1 MPCPG
6 PSAPGRSALCGEET
20 VMPSFDVVSQ
30 VDVQEVRN
38 AVDQAGREVGT
49 RYDFKDT
56 GTKVTLGAEEITVE
70 SSTEDR
76 LKAANEVLKE
86 KLIRRK
92 VSLKSVSWGNLQPV
106 GGNRYRSVHGLNQ
119 GIDADSARQL
129 SKHIRESGLKV
140 QASINGDLVRVSGK
154 KRDDLQEVIES
165 LRGLDYKLPLQYI
178 NYRE

>member
-1 MPCPG
+1 
-6 PSAPGRSALCGEET
+6 
-20 VMPSFDVVSQ
+20 MPSFDVVSQ

-49 RYDFKDT
+49 RYDFKNT

-119 GIDADSARQL
+119 GIDADSAREL
-129 SKHIRESGLKV
+129 AKHIRESGLKV
-140 QASINGDLVRVSGK
+140 QAQINGDIVRVSGK
-154 KRDDLQEVIES
+154 KRDDLQDVIES
-165 LRGLDYKLPLQYI
+165 LRQLDYKLPLQYI

>member
-1 MPCPG
+1 MPGAHRTRSFG
-6 PSAPGRSALCGEET
+6 PVAEET

-30 VDVQEVRN
+30 VDLQEVRN
-38 AVDQAGREVGT
+38 AVDQASREVGT

-56 GTKVTLGAEEITVE
+56 DTRITLGASEVTVE

-76 LKAANEVLKE
+76 LKAAQEVLKE
-86 KLIRRK
+86 KLVRRK
-92 VSLKSVSWGNLQPV
+92 VSLKSVAWGNLQQV
-106 GGNRYRSVHGLNQ
+106 GGGRYRAVNGLNQ
-119 GIDADSARQL
+119 GLDAESAREI

-154 KRDDLQEVIES
+154 KRDDLQDVIES
-165 LRGLDYKLPLQYI
+165 LRALDYKLPLQYI

>member
-1 MPCPG
+1 MPG
-6 PSAPGRSALCGEET
+6 ADSARPIDPVTEET

-38 AVDQAGREVGT
+38 AVDQASREVGT

-56 GTKVTLGAEEITVE
+56 ETRVTLGSDDVTVE

-76 LKAANEVLKE
+76 LKAAMEVLKE

-92 VSLKSVSWGNLQPV
+92 VSLKSVSWGNLQQV
-106 GGNRYRSVHGLNQ
+106 GGGRYRSVNGLNQ
-119 GIDADSARQL
+119 GLDADSAREIA
-129 SKHIRESGLKV
+129 KHIRESGLKV

-165 LRGLDYKLPLQYI
+165 LRTLDYKLPLQYI